1 MGQGGGTKKRRNP
14 STGGTSTAYFLTCFG
29 GSGRAF
35 ESLCSWSALAANLS
49 HFLATAGFDT
59 GTFGIDVRIQSWF
72 WFLIYRHFHLLNDA
86 LALVA
91 GPFALATTPRI
102 RAQNDFFRPSSFL
115 VLGFGAGAFSLLPV
129 SLLYLARPLAVK
141 PAPSLT
147 DCFSPRPTD
156 RETPFL
162 DISPSSFPINNQGL
176 LSWLLSFNVVNV
188 CMIIAPYV

>member
-1 MGQGGGTKKRRNP
+1 MYSLLLNLFRRFGQ
-14 STGGTSTAYFLTCFG
+14 SVL
-29 GSGRAF
+29 

-49 HFLATAGFDT
+49 HFLTTAGFDT

-115 VLGFGAGAFSLLPV
+115 VLGFGAGALSLLPV

-176 LSWLLSFNVVNV
+176 LSGFLFFFWNREVNPFIKLSNDLLKR
-188 CMIIAPYV
+188 